1 VTTDPQIVR
10 ALGDLEGTVRNMREQ
25 WKSQDDNANAS
36 RKALYDRFDTV
47 ISKVGEVV
55 HKIDG
60 ITQDVAEI
68 KNEIDTKVMPT
79 IDAYKI
85 EIARKV
91 GALAMGKVFW
101 GLIVA
106 VASSIAFA
114 AHEILTYIGGTKH
127 G

>member
-1 VTTDPQIVR
+1 MR
-10 ALGDLEGTVRNMREQ
+10 SMREQ
-25 WKSQDDNANAS
+25 WKSQDDTANAG
-36 RKALYDRFDTV
+36 RRALYDRFDTV
-47 ISKVGEVV
+47 ISKMGEVA

-60 ITQDVAEI
+60 VTQDVAEI

-91 GALAMGKVFW
+91 GAMAMGKVFW

-106 VASSIAFA
+106 VASSVGFA
-114 AHEILTYIGGTKH
+114 IHEIMTYLGSGPKH